1 MLILLVCFISVAARA
16 ALSHSAFPGP
26 LLPAVPTPLQY
37 PHLMANDSRAMTT
50 SVPLVAIAG
59 WILPG
64 SGYLLIGQRWRGF
77 VTGISIIALFLGG
90 LLIGGVRVIEVP
102 GYKVSNGERQMIN
115 LVRMENGH
123 QFVDPNPQWS
133 LVAQPLAEI
142 RDKPWSVPQAL
153 AGPMAIAAGAAS
165 VWSAGP
171 ADPKAI
177 DSTSSRAEPAKSIA
191 PLTHARINELGSLY
205 LSVAGLL
212 NLMVIIDSA
221 WRAHLLVPK
230 TTEEGE

>member
-1 MLILLVCFISVAARA
+1 
-16 ALSHSAFPGP
+16 
-26 LLPAVPTPLQY
+26 
-37 PHLMANDSRAMTT
+37 MTT

-64 SGYLLIGQRWRGF
+64 SGYVLIGQRWRGI
-77 VTGISIIALFLGG
+77 VTGISIISLFLSG

-102 GYKVSNGERQMIN
+102 GYKVSNGERQMID
-115 LVRMENGH
+115 LVRIDSNGR
-123 QFVDPNPQWS
+123 QYVDHTPRWS
-133 LVAQPLAEI
+133 LIAQPLAEI

-153 AGPMAIAAGAAS
+153 AGPMAIVAGATS

-171 ADPKAI
+171 ADPKA
-177 DSTSSRAEPAKSIA
+177 AEFTPRGEPIESIA

-221 WRAHLLVPK
+221 WRAHLLTPK
-230 TTEEGE
+230 PAAEGE